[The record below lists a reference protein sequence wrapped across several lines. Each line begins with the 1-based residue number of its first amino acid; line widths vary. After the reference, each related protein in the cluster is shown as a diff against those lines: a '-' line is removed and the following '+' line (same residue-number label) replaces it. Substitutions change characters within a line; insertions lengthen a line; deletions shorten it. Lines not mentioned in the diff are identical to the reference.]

1 MKLLKQ
7 IKIFVLILSTVLLAP
22 VSAQEADSNYAFDGQ
37 VKWML
42 LTDTGTLLASTGEAL
57 VGIKPNSSEVSFKI
71 DRLKKVKEENLE
83 FVPNTPYLIIKPK
96 GMLLHLRGRSY
107 EW

>member
-1 MKLLKQ
+1 MKLTKN
-7 IKIFVLILSTVLLAP
+7 ILILVICLLIN
-22 VSAQEADSNYAFDGQ
+22 SITSIAQDADYTYTFDGQ

-57 VGIKPNSSEVSFKI
+57 VGINPHSQEVDFKI

-83 FVPNTPYLIIKPK
+83 FVPGTPYLMRMISLSK
-96 GMLLHLRGRSY
+96 S
-107 EW
+107 